1 MKFTDF
7 FPKDSPVLSLFSIY
21 HKMDGQPLQVS
32 LNSLPF
38 NNQSDADGNIKK
50 MM

>member
-7 FPKDSPVLSLFSIY
+7 FPKDSPILSLFSIY
-21 HKMDGQPLQVS
+21 YKMDGQPLQVS

-38 NNQSDADGNIKK
+38 NSQSDADGNIKK